1 MEGIIY
7 HTANCFIFARKHF
20 KDMAKLITGI
30 QQIGIGVSNVHEAWR
45 WYREAFG
52 MRVPIFEE
60 AATAALMLPYTG
72 GEPRDRHAVLAVNL
86 QGGSGFEIWQYTG
99 RVPQAPAFQIQW
111 GDLGILAAKIRSNQI
126 ENTYNKFES
135 NNYYIKTT
143 LQNAPNGKKHF
154 FVNDPYG
161 NLFEVVEDEYVYAA
175 GNELTGGP
183 FGAVIGVSDIDK
195 AMKLYADILGYNQ
208 IISDKTGVFDDFKGI
223 SGGERAFR
231 RVLLGHEKPRKGAF
245 SEMFG
250 YSQLE
255 LVQLTEE
262 KGRKVFENRMWGDL
276 GYIHLCFDII
286 KMADL
291 RQECKENGFPFTV
304 DAGDYFDMG
313 EAAGTFA
320 YIEDPDGTLIEFVET
335 FKIPIFKKIGWYLN
349 LKKRDAT
356 KVIPKWMLKTLRF
369 NAVKD

>member
-1 MEGIIY
+1 
-7 HTANCFIFARKHF
+7 
-20 KDMAKLITGI
+20 MAKLITGI
-30 QQIGIGVSNVHEAWR
+30 QQIGIGVTNVHQAWK

-86 QGGSGFEIWQYTG
+86 QGGSGFEIWQYTS
-99 RVPQAPAFQIQW
+99 RVPQPATFQIQM
-111 GDLGILAAKIRSNQI
+111 GDLGILSAKIRSTKI
-126 ENTYNKFES
+126 DDAYNAFKS
-135 NNYYIKTT
+135 KNYGLIGS
-143 LQNAPNGKKHF
+143 LQKAPNGKKHF
-154 FVNDPYG
+154 FVSDPYG

-183 FGAVIGVSDIDK
+183 FGAIIGVSDIDK
-195 AMKLYADILGYNQ
+195 ARKLYSDILGYNQ
-208 IISDKTGVFDDFKGI
+208 LISDKTGVFDDLKDI
-223 SGGERAFR
+223 PGGNRTFR
-231 RVLLGHEKPRKGAF
+231 RVLLGHEQPRKGAF
-245 SEMFG
+245 SQMFG

-255 LVQLTEE
+255 LVQLTED

-286 KMADL
+286 RMADL
-291 RQECKENGFPFTV
+291 REECKAKGFPFTV
-304 DAGDYFDMG
+304 DAGDHFDMG

-335 FKIPIFKKIGWYLN
+335 FKIPIAKKIGWYLD

-356 KVIPKWMLKTLRF
+356 KVLPKWMLKTLRF
-369 NAVKD
+369 NAVKN